1 MRGARAASYARKGQ
15 VPFDRSGAV
24 PEVTTVR
31 ASLLQL
37 SVDASDSAD
46 ERRRRAASLVGGRTG
61 VDLVVLP
68 ELWTAG
74 AWSYDQWERAAE
86 GVDGPTA
93 EVMSAAARRAGAWL
107 HAGSIVERDGDGTL
121 YNTALL
127 FDRAGDLRGRYR
139 KIHRYGFGTGEAIM
153 MGGGR
158 DVVTVPTDFGV
169 TGLAICYDL
178 RFPELFRGL
187 LDAGAELIVVPAA
200 WPAARLGHWRLLTRT
215 RALEEQVF
223 LLACCAAGTQDGVRQ
238 AGHSVVVDPWGTVL
252 GEART
257 GEETVTVDLDMARV
271 ARIRSELPV
280 LRDRV
285 LGVEAP
291 GRR

>member
-1 MRGARAASYARKGQ
+1 M
-15 VPFDRSGAV
+15 
-24 PEVTTVR
+24 R
-31 ASLLQL
+31 ASLIQL
-37 SVDASDSAD
+37 SVDASDSPD
-46 ERRRRAASLVGGRTG
+46 DRRRRAASLVRDRAGD
-61 VDLVVLP
+61 DLVVLP

-74 AWSYDQWERAAE
+74 AWSYDRWEHDAE
-86 GVDGPTA
+86 RVDGPTA
-93 EVMSAAARRAGAWL
+93 EVMSAAAREAGAWL

-127 FDRAGDLRGRYR
+127 FDRNGELRGRYR
-139 KIHRYGFGTGEAIM
+139 KIHRYGFDTGEATL
-153 MGGGR
+153 MGGGL
-158 DVVTVPTDFGV
+158 DIVTVPADFGV
-169 TGLAICYDL
+169 IGLAVCYDL

-200 WPAARLGHWRLLTRT
+200 WPAARLGHWQLLTRT

-223 LLACCAAGTQDGVRQ
+223 LLACCAVGSHGGMQQG
-238 AGHSVVVDPWGTVL
+238 GHSVVVDPWGTVL

-257 GEETVTVDLDMARV
+257 AEETVTVDCDMTQV

-285 LGVEAP
+285 LGIEAP
-291 GRR
+291 VRR